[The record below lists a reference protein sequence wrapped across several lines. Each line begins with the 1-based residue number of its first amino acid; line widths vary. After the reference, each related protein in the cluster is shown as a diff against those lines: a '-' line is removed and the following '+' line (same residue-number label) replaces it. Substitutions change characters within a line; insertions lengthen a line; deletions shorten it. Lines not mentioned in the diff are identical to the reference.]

1 MHKLLVFDL
10 DGTLAMPAKR
20 MAECD
25 VEKLVALE
33 ESGYKIALCS
43 GKTSYYLCGFARQLG
58 LMNPILL
65 GENGGTIQF
74 GIELPPKRYEEYP
87 CSTKSK
93 EQIQRMRDLIDKRFP
108 GKIWYQPNLIGISPF
123 PSDEET
129 FSALQELI
137 DQNRE
142 QLSELLIYRHWDC
155 FDLIPN
161 NVNKKNGLIYLSELT
176 GIKTSE
182 MIAIGDGVNDVP
194 MFEYADISI
203 GVVEKAEEGIDLLAQ
218 KDAGNPI
225 KEYINYSFTSI
236 GEVLD
241 FILEKQL

>member
-10 DGTLAMPAKR
+10 DGTLAMPAKG
-20 MAECD
+20 MTDPD
-25 VEKLVALE
+25 VQKLLELEK
-33 ESGYKIALCS
+33 SGYIIAICS

-58 LMNPILL
+58 LKNPILL

-74 GIELPPKRYEEYP
+74 GIDLPPKKYVEYP
-87 CSTKSK
+87 RSEKAK
-93 EQIQRMRDLIDKRFP
+93 EQIRRMKDLIDKKFP

-123 PSDEET
+123 PADEET

-137 DQNRE
+137 NQNSKH
-142 QLSELLIYRHWDC
+142 LSELLIYRHWDC
-155 FDLIPN
+155 FDLIPK
-161 NVNKKNGLIYLSELT
+161 NVNKKNGLIYLSEIS
-176 GIKTSE
+176 GIEASD

-203 GVVEKAEEGIDLLAQ
+203 GVMEKADNGDGLAQ
-218 KDAGNPI
+218 GNVQNPI
-225 KEYINYSFTSI
+225 ETYIDYSFATI

-241 FILEKQL
+241 FILEKHV